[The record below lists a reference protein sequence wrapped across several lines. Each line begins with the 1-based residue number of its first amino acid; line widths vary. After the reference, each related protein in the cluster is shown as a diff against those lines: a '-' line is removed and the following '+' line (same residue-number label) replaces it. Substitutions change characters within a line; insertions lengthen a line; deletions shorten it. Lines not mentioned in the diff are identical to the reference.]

1 MRCNPVTS
9 QLGGTKGS
17 EGKRL
22 KSKLEKGKLLDKNW
36 KFHNSLKRDKIN
48 RH

>member
-1 MRCNPVTS
+1 MRCNPVTK

-22 KSKLEKGKLLDKNW
+22 KSKLEKGKLLDKNQ
-36 KFHNSLKRDKIN
+36 KFHNSLKRDKMN